1 MLDCLII
8 GGGPAGSTAAIYL
21 GRFRRNIS
29 LIDGGAS
36 RAAFI
41 PSTHNCPG
49 FPEGIS
55 GNQLLSRLGNQAS
68 RYGARI
74 ISGIIER
81 LERTDDGFVAH
92 GAGSVIAC
100 RTVLL
105 ATGIVDVVPRM
116 AHLRDAIADGCV
128 RLCPVC
134 DAYDVIDQTVAV
146 VGRVSNALSHAL
158 FLRTYTPNVTVVPV
172 DEPGALSAQERELA
186 NDGGIC
192 ILEHSLSDIAL
203 TPIKSLL
210 VTTSDAKEYEFDA
223 AYAAMGATIRSELA
237 LELGAACA
245 ADGTLEVDAHQ
256 RTTTPGLYASG
267 DVVNA
272 LHQISVATGH
282 AAIAASHIHNSL
294 QQTRARVAKSAHHP
308 DVLIGVKRTAIA

>member
-1 MLDCLII
+1 LASGASFLVDSACSGVGRLFDL
-8 GGGPAGSTAAIYL
+8 TAADVDNDDPAA
-21 GRFRRNIS
+21 RR
-29 LIDGGAS
+29 GPS
-36 RAAFI
+36 R
-41 PSTHNCPG
+41 C
-49 FPEGIS
+49 
-55 GNQLLSRLGNQAS
+55 
-68 RYGARI
+68 
-74 ISGIIER
+74 
-81 LERTDDGFVAH
+81 
-92 GAGSVIAC
+92 
-100 RTVLL
+100 
-105 ATGIVDVVPRM
+105 
-116 AHLRDAIADGCV
+116 DAIADGCV

-256 RTTTPGLYASG
+256 RTTTPGLYAAG